1 MDVIGRADRGAARR
15 TAAALGLLVVLGGC
29 SVSLPGTST
38 QGSGAV
44 RTETRTVSGFSAIQL
59 GGNGDVK
66 IEQSGTESL
75 TITAEENLLPLLTSD
90 VVNNE
95 LRLGVKDGARI
106 DTTQPITYT
115 VTVKDLTGMEVA
127 GSGTQTA
134 TKVKTASL
142 RIRMAGSGSIS
153 ATGTADA
160 QDVQMAGSG
169 TYRGSGLTSKTAT
182 VKSAGSGN
190 AEIAVSDGLDVTII
204 GSGSVTYTGSPQI
217 KQSILGSGSLQKK

>member
-1 MDVIGRADRGAARR
+1 MTVQAGRTAARR
-15 TAAALGLLVVLGGC
+15 TAVALGLLVVLGGC
-29 SVSLPGTST
+29 SVNLPWTST

-59 GGNGDVK
+59 AGNGDVQ

-75 TITAEENLLPLLTSD
+75 TISAEENLLPLLTSD

-95 LRLGVKDGARI
+95 LRLGVKEGARI

-115 VTVKDLTGMEVA
+115 VTVRELTGMEVA
-127 GSGTQTA
+127 GSGNQTA

-142 RIRMAGSGSIS
+142 RIRMAGSGAIS
-153 ATGTADA
+153 ATGTADV
-160 QDVQMAGSG
+160 QDIEMAGSG
-169 TYRGSGLTSKTAT
+169 VYRGSGLTSKTAT
-182 VKSAGSGN
+182 VKSAGSGK
-190 AEIAVSDGLDVTII
+190 ADIAVSDSLDVTVI
-204 GSGSVTYTGSPQI
+204 GSGSVTYTGSPQV

>member
-1 MDVIGRADRGAARR
+1 MDVIVRADRGAARR

-127 GSGTQTA
+127 GSGTQMA

>member
-1 MDVIGRADRGAARR
+1 VDVIGRADRGAARR

-127 GSGTQTA
+127 GSGTQMA

>member
-1 MDVIGRADRGAARR
+1 VDMTSQASRGAARSM
-15 TAAALGLLVVLGGC
+15 AVALGLLVVLGGC
-29 SVSLPGTST
+29 SVNLPWTST
-38 QGSGAV
+38 QGSGVV
-44 RTETRTVSGFSAIQL
+44 RTETRPVNGFSAVQL
-59 GGNGDVK
+59 AGNGDVQ

-75 TITAEENLLPLLTSD
+75 TISAEENLLPLLTSD
-90 VVNNE
+90 VVDNQ

-115 VTVKDLTGMEVA
+115 VTVRELTGMEVA

-142 RIRMAGSGSIS
+142 SIRMAGSGSVT

-160 QDVQMAGSG
+160 QNIDMAGSG
-169 TYRGSGLTSKTAT
+169 VYRGSGLTSKTAT
-182 VKSAGSGN
+182 VRSAGSGN
-190 AEIAVSDGLDVTII
+190 AEIAVSDSLDVTII
-204 GSGSVTYTGSPQI
+204 GSGSVTYAGTPQV

>member
-1 MDVIGRADRGAARR
+1 MTVRADRGAARR
-15 TAAALGLLVVLGGC
+15 TAVALGLLVVLGGC
-29 SVSLPGTST
+29 SVNLPGTSI

-59 GGNGDVK
+59 SGNGDVK

-75 TITAEENLLPLLTSD
+75 TISAEDNVLPLLTSD

-115 VTVKDLTGMEVA
+115 VTVRDLTGMDAA
-127 GSGTQTA
+127 GSGSQTA
-134 TKVKTASL
+134 TKVKTPSL
-142 RIRMAGSGSIS
+142 RIRMAGSGSIT

-160 QDVQMAGSG
+160 QDIHMAGSG
-169 TYRGSGLTSKTAT
+169 TYRASELTSKTAT

-190 AEIAVSDGLDVTII
+190 AEIAVSESLDVTII
-204 GSGSVTYTGSPQI
+204 GSGSVAYTGSPQV
-217 KQSILGSGSLQKK
+217 KESILGSGSLQKK

>member
-1 MDVIGRADRGAARR
+1 MTVRADRGAARR
-15 TAAALGLLVVLGGC
+15 TAVALGLLVVLSGC
-29 SVSLPGTST
+29 SVNLPGTST

-59 GGNGDVK
+59 AGNGDVK

-75 TITAEENLLPLLTSD
+75 TISAEENLLPLLTSD

-95 LRLGVKDGARI
+95 LRLGIKDGARI

-115 VTVKDLTGMEVA
+115 VTVRELTGMDVA
-127 GSGTQTA
+127 GSGSQTA
-134 TKVKTASL
+134 TKVKTTSL
-142 RIRMAGSGSIS
+142 RIRTAGSGSIT

-169 TYRGSGLTSKTAT
+169 TYLGSGLTSKTAT

-190 AEIAVSDGLDVTII
+190 AEIAVTDSLDVTII
-204 GSGSVTYTGSPQI
+204 GSGSVTYTGSPQV